1 MQENE
6 VLELMQ
12 EVGVIKKG
20 HFKLSSG
27 RHADT
32 YLQCALLQQYPVIN
46 RKVMQILADFIQTY
60 QPTLIIGAA
69 VGGIIAAYELANL
82 SHARCIFAERTD
94 GQLTFRR
101 GFEIFPDDRIVIV
114 EDVVT
119 TAKTT
124 LELVSLVQ
132 QHGYDPLAV
141 VSIVDRRTLSE
152 TIPYPFQ
159 SAIHVTAETW
169 ETDGCPLCEKH
180 IPLDEPGSRRLK
192 K

>member
-12 EVGVIKKG
+12 EIGVVKKG

-32 YLQCALLQQYPVIN
+32 YLQCALLQQYPVLN
-46 RKVMQILADFIQTY
+46 RKVMQSVVDFTAPY

-69 VGGIIAAYELANL
+69 VGGIVAAYELANL
-82 SHARCIFAERTD
+82 VHARCIFAERTD
-94 GQLTFRR
+94 GQLSFRR
-101 GFEIFPDDRIVIV
+101 GFEILPDDRIVIV

-124 LELVSLVQ
+124 MELVKLVQ
-132 QHGYDPLAV
+132 EHGYEPAAV

-152 TIPYPFQ
+152 SIPYPFKAVVRI
-159 SAIHVTAETW
+159 SAETW
-169 ETDGCPLCEKH
+169 EADQCPLCQQH
-180 IPLDEPGSRRLK
+180 IPIDEPGSRRLK

>member
-32 YLQCALLQQYPVIN
+32 YLQCALLQQYPVLN
-46 RKVMQILADFIQTY
+46 RKVMQEIAHFILPY

-69 VGGIIAAYELANL
+69 VGGIVAAYELANL
-82 SHARCIFAERTD
+82 AHARCIFAERVD
-94 GQLTFRR
+94 GQLCFRR
-101 GFEIFPDDRIVIV
+101 GFEILPDDRIVIV

-124 LELVSLVQ
+124 MELVALVQ
-132 QHGYDPLAV
+132 QQGYDPLAV

-152 TIPYPFQ
+152 SIPYPFQ
-159 SAIHVTAETW
+159 SAIKVPAETW
-169 ETDGCPLCEKH
+169 EAENCPLCEKY